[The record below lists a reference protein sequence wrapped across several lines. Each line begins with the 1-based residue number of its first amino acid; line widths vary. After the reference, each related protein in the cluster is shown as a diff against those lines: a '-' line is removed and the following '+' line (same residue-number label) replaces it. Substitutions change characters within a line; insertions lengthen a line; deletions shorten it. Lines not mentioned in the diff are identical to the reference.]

1 MKNHYLPQRAKI
13 LKIRTESK
21 RTNLYTLQLV
31 EEKIQKNFFFTPGQF
46 VFAGLLGHGEG
57 PFDICSSSLE
67 RGLFEIA
74 VRRVGS
80 VTEKI
85 HQLKVGDTLAV
96 RGPYGHGFPMTTFAD
111 KNLLL
116 LGGGCGFVTMRTV
129 ILDYIKQKPAK
140 QKIQLF
146 LGVGTPDDLLFRS
159 EYPTWRKHLDL
170 QLIVSEPTPDWPG
183 QVGLIT
189 DLFDKVPLLD
199 NIAVLACGPPVM
211 YHFCLE
217 KLKQHN
223 IPDEL
228 MFFSFERR
236 MDCGVGVCQ
245 HCAIG
250 SKYVCKDGP
259 VFSYADIKD
268 VPGAI

>member
-1 MKNHYLPQRAKI
+1 MKNYYLPTQAKI
-13 LKIRTESK
+13 VKIRKEST
-21 RTNLYTLQLV
+21 RTNLYTLQFV
-31 EEKIQKNFFFTPGQF
+31 DEKLRKEFRFTPGQF

-67 RGLFEIA
+67 RGWFEIA

-85 HQLKVGDTLAV
+85 HELTVGQTMMI
-96 RGPYGHGFPMTTFAD
+96 RGPFGNGFPMATFAG

-116 LGGGCGFVTMRTV
+116 LGGGCGFVTMRTI
-129 ILDYIKQKPAK
+129 ILDYIKQKPAN

-159 EYPTWRKHLDL
+159 EYPTWKKHLDL
-170 QLIVSEPTPDWPG
+170 QLIVSEPTPEWKG
-183 QVGLIT
+183 QTGLIT
-189 DLFDKVPLLD
+189 NLFDTVPLLE
-199 NIAVLACGPPVM
+199 NIAVLACGPPIM

-217 KLKQHN
+217 KLKQRN

-228 MFFSFERR
+228 MYFSFERR

-245 HCAIG
+245 HCALG

-259 VFSYADIKD
+259 VFSYQTIKD
-268 VPGAI
+268 IPGAI